1 MHHSRSF
8 PRFSLGLPV
17 FSVLLLAAACSSDKT
32 VGIRHEPPSVTMV
45 EPSEGSLFYAYESV
59 TFRAQVETYDGT
71 DLTDLQHQWV
81 SGSDIGCEWAPVPS
95 DGYPSCP
102 FIFDSPGTHT
112 VTVTVQDPRLDTA
125 SATVSVEIGSNIEPS
140 IVIVTP
146 ENDSYFVPGDA
157 VTIEAQVEDPE
168 DSPDTL
174 TVLGTSSLDGA
185 LATGTAPSSS
195 GAWSASLTDLSAGEH
210 LITLTVADSV
220 GQTDIDTVTLHINDV
235 PSTPVVEISPNPS
248 PSGLELVASIVEESV
263 DPEGD
268 PVSYTYQWFVDSVEY
283 PGGTTP
289 LIPAGIT
296 QRDQFW
302 QIDVTPQDPNG
313 TGVAGSASITID
325 NSAPRA
331 DAVTISPF
339 APATTND
346 LTAMATGWF
355 DQDLDPEQ
363 YDYEWEQNGV
373 IDVEESTDTFPREKT
388 SKGDEVRV
396 TVYPVDAFS
405 IGDAV
410 TSTITTVENTVPS
423 APSVI
428 VTPELPE
435 PTDNLLCTV
444 DVASSDDDGDSIEY
458 RYQWFVG
465 GVEAPG
471 RTSALLSF
479 LYTANGEIWQCE
491 VTPYDGED
499 EGPSATDSVVVS
511 DGVAPPPP
519 EFNPLAAHRNKDTMD
534 LSGSCEPECALDI
547 YCEDTVGVT
556 WHLTETCSTSGSFS
570 STVTPLSRGE
580 ITTCYATCTD
590 AAGNLSP
597 DSLSVSTE
605 VCDPEDIYEN
615 GSYGDAMED
624 PIDEWG
630 SLPDDGVTT
639 INITGN
645 VLEDDDDDWYVITA
659 SDDLAE
665 DILSGRDDY
674 RFASSFAEGEDKYSF
689 VIYRD
694 DPLGLDADSCMPDAD
709 GYTEYDWYNEDVGD
723 APDHAIP
730 GDLQACGVSSIS
742 LNDCADDTADFY
754 IQVFRNT
761 SVPASCD
768 NYRIQVTNGVW

>member
-1 MHHSRSF
+1 MF
-8 PRFSLGLPV
+8 GLIAFV
-17 FSVLLLAAACSSDKT
+17 AACSSDKT
-32 VGIRHEPPSVTMV
+32 IGIRHEPPSVTMV
-45 EPSEGSLFYAYESV
+45 EPSDGSRFFAYESV
-59 TFRAQVETYDGT
+59 IFRAQVETYDGT
-71 DLTDLQHQWV
+71 GLTELQHQWV
-81 SGSDIGCEWAPVPS
+81 SGSEVGCEWSPVPS

-125 SATVSVEIGSNIEPS
+125 SATVSVEIGSNLEPTIL
-140 IVIVTP
+140 IVSP

-157 VTIEAQVEDPE
+157 VTLEARVEDPE

-185 LATGTAPSSS
+185 LGIGTVPSSS
-195 GAWSASLTDLSAGEH
+195 GEWTASLTDLSAGEH

-220 GQTDIDTVTLHINDV
+220 GQTDQDTVTLHVNGV
-235 PSTPVVEISPNPS
+235 PTPPVVEISPNPS
-248 PSGLELVASIVEESV
+248 PSGLELVANIVEDAV
-263 DPEGD
+263 DPEED
-268 PVSYTYQWFVDSVEY
+268 PISYSYQWFVDSAAY

-302 QIDVTPQDPNG
+302 QIEVTPETPFGDGIAG
-313 TGVAGSASITID
+313 TASITID
-325 NSAPRA
+325 NSPPRT

-339 APATTND
+339 APATTD
-346 LTAMATGWF
+346 ELVALATGWF

-363 YDYEWEQNGV
+363 YDYEWQHNGV
-373 IDVEESTDTFPREKT
+373 VDLEEATDTFPDEKT
-388 SKGDEVRV
+388 TKGDELRV
-396 TVYPVDAFS
+396 TVFPVDAFS
-405 IGDAV
+405 LGESV
-410 TSTITTVENTVPS
+410 SSSITTVMNSVPS
-423 APSVI
+423 MPSII

-444 DVASSDDDGDSIEY
+444 DITSSDDDDDTITYLY
-458 RYQWFVG
+458 RWLVD

-471 RTSALLSF
+471 RTSSLLSF
-479 LYTANGEIWQCE
+479 LHTSNGEIWQCE
-491 VTPYDGED
+491 VTPFDGED

-511 DGVAPPPP
+511 DGTAPPPP
-519 EFNPLAAHRNKDTMD
+519 EFDPLAAHRNKDMMD
-534 LSGSCEPECALDI
+534 LTGSCEAECALDI
-547 YCEDTVGVT
+547 YCEDTVGVI
-556 WHLTETCSTSGSFS
+556 WHLTETCTTSGSFS
-570 STVTPLSRGE
+570 ATVTPLSRGE
-580 ITTCYATCTD
+580 TTTCYGTCTD
-590 AAGNLSP
+590 GAGNISP
-597 DSLSVSTE
+597 DSLSVSSE

-630 SLPDDGVTT
+630 SLPDDGATT

-645 VLEDDDDDWYVITA
+645 VLEDDDDDWYIITA

-665 DILSGRDDY
+665 DLLSGRDDY
-674 RFASSFAEGEDKYSF
+674 KFASSFAEGEGLYSF

-694 DPLGLDADSCMPDAD
+694 DPLSVDSDSCMPDAD
-709 GYTEYDWYNEDVGD
+709 GYTEYDWYNQDVGD

-730 GDLQACGVSSIS
+730 PDLQSCGASSLF
-742 LNDCADDTADFY
+742 LNDCRDDTADYF

-761 SVPASCD
+761 AMPASCD